1 MLDRR
6 ALLTRWKDN
15 LLENIGNSIKQI
27 PFDLS
32 VNTETKSNNEI
43 KWFNIGKISDFKPN
57 TNSIININEKE
68 FILISNSTGFFAI
81 DKETHLNNN
90 KEPRYL
96 IKIENSGTIMLNT
109 FEFLPQGTVVSIMTG
124 DFIKEEEE
132 Y

>member
-6 ALLTRWKDN
+6 TLLTRWKDN
-15 LLENIGNSIKQI
+15 LVENIGNSIKQI

-32 VNTETKSNNEI
+32 VSDTRNNLNEQ

-57 TNSIININEKE
+57 TSNNIFINKNEY
-68 FILISNSTGFFAI
+68 ILISNSIGFFAI
-81 DKETHLNNN
+81 SKETSLKKQ

-96 IKIENSGTIMLNT
+96 IKIENSGTIMLNP
-109 FEFLPQGTVVSIMTG
+109 FEFLPQSTVVSIMTG